1 MVTNVFF
8 ATTILFMAAG
18 FFLLDQCRF
27 LIPYRS
33 LMLQRYGA
41 TILLFAAVLFIN
53 IYAALYFGVR
63 KLLLKETGRKLA
75 HIEKQLR
82 TGQSIS
88 EELTEHLK
96 EDSL

>member
-1 MVTNVFF
+1 
-8 ATTILFMAAG
+8 MAAG

-33 LMLQRYGA
+33 LLVERYGA
-41 TILLFAAVLFIN
+41 PILLFATVLFIN
-53 IYAALYFGVR
+53 IYAAVYFGVR

-96 EDSL
+96 QHSL

>member
-8 ATTILFMAAG
+8 ATTILLMAAG

-33 LMLQRYGA
+33 LLLQRYGA
-41 TILLFAAVLFIN
+41 TILLFVTGLFIN

-75 HIEKQLR
+75 HVEKQLR

-88 EELTEHLK
+88 EELTEQLK
-96 EDSL
+96 EHSL

>member
-1 MVTNVFF
+1 MVTSVFF

-18 FFLLDQCRF
+18 FLLLDQCRF
-27 LIPYRS
+27 LIPYKT
-33 LMLQRYGA
+33 LLLERYGA
-41 TILLFAAVLFIN
+41 TILLFSVVLFIN

-75 HIEKQLR
+75 HVEKQLR

-88 EELTEHLK
+88 QELTERLK
-96 EDSL
+96 EHSL

>member
-33 LMLQRYGA
+33 LLLQRYGA

-63 KLLLKETGRKLA
+63 KLLLKEMGRKLA

-88 EELTEHLK
+88 QELTEHLK
-96 EDSL
+96 EHSL

>member
-27 LIPYRS
+27 LISYKS
-33 LMLQRYGA
+33 LLVERYGA
-41 TILLFAAVLFIN
+41 MLLLFAAVLFIN
-53 IYAALYFGVR
+53 IFAALYFGVR
-63 KLLLKETGRKLA
+63 KLQLKETGRKLA
-75 HIEKQLR
+75 HVEKQLR

-88 EELTEHLK
+88 QELTERLK
-96 EDSL
+96 EHSL